1 MYVEKEENQKF
12 YFKIGELETITGVP
26 ANKIRYWT
34 KKYSHLQDQLRTN
47 SNGIH
52 RLYHKKSIEII
63 SKINLYLNE
72 VNIKMDR
79 SKINEKLQNA
89 FQREEKVVKKLKEIR
104 KRLEKILD
112 AP

>member
-1 MYVEKEENQKF
+1 MYVEKRENEKF
-12 YFKIGELETITGVP
+12 YFKIGELETITGVS

-34 KKYSHLQDQLRTN
+34 KKYPYLQDQLRTN
-47 SNGIH
+47 SSGIH
-52 RLYHKKSIEII
+52 KLYHKKSKEII
-63 SKINLYLNE
+63 SKINLHLNE
-72 VNIKMDR
+72 VNIKMDG

-89 FQREEKVVKKLKEIR
+89 FRKEEGVVKKLKEIQ

>member
-1 MYVEKEENQKF
+1 M
-12 YFKIGELETITGVP
+12 
-26 ANKIRYWT
+26 R
-34 KKYSHLQDQLRTN
+34 
-47 SNGIH
+47 H

-72 VNIKMDR
+72 ANIKMDG
-79 SKINEKLQNA
+79 SKINEKLQNT
-89 FQREEKVVKKLKEIR
+89 FQREEKVIKELKAIR